1 MTGALMLCEAE
12 FAHLVERVRERAPV
26 CQVEALYKPCAG
38 KTAGSFIVKTTTHP
52 IQVAYVN
59 GSINMEKNN
68 VLVGKQHMSVEEA
81 VRVIRHILTLD
92 ALCDLWRRVRL
103 A

>member
-1 MTGALMLCEAE
+1 MTGALMLCESE
-12 FAHLVERVRERAPV
+12 FAYLVERVRERAPV
-26 CQVEALYKPCAG
+26 SQVEALYKPCAG
-38 KTAGSFIVKTTTHP
+38 KTAGSFVVKTTTHP
-52 IQVAYVN
+52 IKVAYVN

-68 VLVGKQHMSVEEA
+68 VRVGKHMSVEEA
-81 VRVIRHILTLD
+81 VRVIRHILMLD